1 MGSKSI
7 PINTHNGVTTVSKST
22 KGAAAAATALAAAQT
37 LDNQSSSRKEIAQL
51 VKKTWRS
58 THIECSAKYNWN
70 MVTIFRELAIML
82 EMIANGKII
91 GEQKNTTRKKRCL
104 MF

>member
-1 MGSKSI
+1 MSFLI
-7 PINTHNGVTTVSKST
+7 TTNEKQYVIQYDVIL
-22 KGAAAAATALAAAQT
+22 GAAAAATALAAAQT
-37 LDNQSSSRKEIAQL
+37 IDNQSSSSSRKEIAQL